1 VAFHVPPSGVGR
13 SFYSRA
19 RVEQKHRLVASQ
31 GFRGIAYIDV
41 QSGPCTR
48 RAAAENG
55 MQLPVIV
62 ATISAVFTKL
72 LPPPINYRKC
82 ELVHS

>member
-1 VAFHVPPSGVGR
+1 VHPGR
-13 SFYSRA
+13 WAEFLFPRA
-19 RVEQKHRLVASQ
+19 REEQKHRLVASQ

>member
-1 VAFHVPPSGVGR
+1 MHPGR
-13 SFYSRA
+13 WAEFLFPRP
-19 RVEQKHRLVASQ
+19 REEQKHRLVASQ

>member
-1 VAFHVPPSGVGR
+1 VHPGR
-13 SFYSRA
+13 WAEFLFPRA